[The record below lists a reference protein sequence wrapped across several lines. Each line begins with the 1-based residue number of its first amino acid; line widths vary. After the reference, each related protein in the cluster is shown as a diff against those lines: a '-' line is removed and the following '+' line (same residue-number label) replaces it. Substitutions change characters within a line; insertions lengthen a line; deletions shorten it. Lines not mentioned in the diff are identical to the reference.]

1 MDTQNT
7 LEAFTILP
15 TTSGNGETHCQC
27 GCDCELPLTPL
38 SRPQGAVGHVR
49 KEENKPTKHP

>member
-15 TTSGNGETHCQC
+15 TTSGNGEAHCRC
-27 GCDCELPLTPL
+27 GCDCEFPLPQLL
-38 SRPQGAVGHVR
+38 RLQEDAGRIGD
-49 KEENKPTKHP
+49 EENQPAKQP